1 MIDTGYLYSKDNKR
15 ISVNTCLGCTG
26 KCSYC
31 YLYKMGYDNS
41 NIEGEVRKAEELM
54 GYYWERKHGKRVQV

>member
-54 GYYWERKHGKRVQV
+54 GYY